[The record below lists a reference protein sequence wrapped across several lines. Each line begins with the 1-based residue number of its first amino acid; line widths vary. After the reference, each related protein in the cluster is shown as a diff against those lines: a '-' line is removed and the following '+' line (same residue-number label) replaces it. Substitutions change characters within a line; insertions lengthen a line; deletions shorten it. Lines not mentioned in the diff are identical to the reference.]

1 MTIEFNNTN
10 LTFELEDQDKIRKWI
25 NGFIKDEGYKLDHIS
40 YIFCSDKYLFELNQK
55 YLDHDTYTDIITFDY
70 SEKKGFI
77 YGEIYISI
85 QRVKANAK
93 KFETTFLHELYRVMI
108 HGIIH
113 LCGYNDKTSKQKSE
127 MRAKE
132 DEYLALL
139 K

>member
-10 LTFELEDQDKIRKWI
+10 LTFELEEQDKIRKWI
-25 NGFIKDEGYKLDHIS
+25 AGFIKDEGYKLDHIN

-55 YLDHDTYTDIITFDY
+55 YLDHDTYTDIITFDL

-93 KFETTFLHELYRVMI
+93 KFGIPFIHELHRVMI

-139 K
+139 D

>member
-10 LTFELEDQDKIRKWI
+10 LTFELEEQDKIRKWI
-25 NGFIKDEGYKLDHIS
+25 NGFIKDEGYKLDHIN

-55 YLDHDTYTDIITFDY
+55 YLDHDTYTDIITFDF

-93 KFETTFLHELYRVMI
+93 KFGTTFLHELHRVMI

-113 LCGYNDKTSKQKSE
+113 LCGYTDKTPKQKSE

>member
-10 LTFELEDQDKIRKWI
+10 LTFELEDQEKISKWI
-25 NGFIKDEGYKLDHIS
+25 SGFIKDEGYKLDHIN

-55 YLDHDTYTDIITFDY
+55 YLDHDTYTDIITFDL

-85 QRVKANAK
+85 QRIKANAK
-93 KFETTFLHELYRVMI
+93 KFETTFLHELHRVMI

-139 K
+139 

>member
-1 MTIEFNNTN
+1 V
-10 LTFELEDQDKIRKWI
+10 KKWLSD
-25 NGFIKDEGYKLDHIS
+25 FIQAEGYKIDHIS

-70 SEKKGFI
+70 SERKGFI

-93 KFETTFLHELYRVMI
+93 KFEITFLHELHRVMI
-108 HGIIH
+108 HGVLH
-113 LCGYNDKTSKQKSE
+113 LCGYKDKTSLQKSQ

-132 DEYLALL
+132 DKYLELIVIE
-139 K
+139 